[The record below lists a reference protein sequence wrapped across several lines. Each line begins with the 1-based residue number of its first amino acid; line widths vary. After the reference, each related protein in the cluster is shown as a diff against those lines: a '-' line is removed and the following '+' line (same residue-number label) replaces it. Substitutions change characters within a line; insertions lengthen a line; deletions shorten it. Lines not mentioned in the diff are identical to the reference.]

1 MTDAIPKAKYIG
13 KLNLGGYEISCAVLD
28 NGKRVLVERT
38 MANALG
44 KKGSGAYWQR
54 KKGDKKGAFL
64 PEYVSARYL
73 ENFVNTD
80 LKKKLEKPVQYINK
94 NRRLTTGVDAT
105 VLPDICDVW
114 ITAKEK
120 GALDEKQSKTAARAY
135 ILMKAFAT
143 VGIIALVDEVTGYQE
158 VRDRD
163 ELNRILEAYIAKE
176 LLPWTKRFPDEFYQ
190 QMFRLRGWIYSPLSI
205 KRPQYVGKLTNE
217 IIYEK
222 LPPGILNELR
232 RKNPRTPKGHR
243 KHRHHQFLTLD
254 IGDPHLE
261 KHLASVTTLMRAS
274 PNWATFNRLF
284 QRAFP
289 PAVQQ
294 GEFPFDELE
303 E

>member
-1 MTDAIPKAKYIG
+1 MKVAIPKAKYKG
-13 KLNLGGYEISCAVLD
+13 KLDLGGYEISCAVLD

-44 KKGSGAYWQR
+44 KKGSGAYWQK
-54 KKGDKKGAFL
+54 KKGDEKGAFL
-64 PEYVSARYL
+64 PEYISARYL
-73 ENFVNTD
+73 ENFVNTE
-80 LKKKLEKPVQYINK
+80 LKKKLEKPIQYINK
-94 NRRLTTGVDAT
+94 NGRLTTGVDAT

-120 GALDEKQSKTAARAY
+120 SALNEKQSKTAERAY

-176 LLPWTKRFPDEFYQ
+176 LLPWAKRFPDEFYQ
-190 QMFRLRGWIYSPLSI
+190 QMFRLRGWIYRPLSV
-205 KRPQYVGKLTNE
+205 KRPQYVGRLTNE

-222 LPPGILNELR
+222 LPPGVLNELR

-243 KHRHHQFLTLD
+243 KYKHHQFLTLD
-254 IGDPHLE
+254 IGNPHLE

-289 PAVQQ
+289 PSVQQ
-294 GEFPFDELE
+294 GEFQFDELE